1 MDSAIDNILQ
11 NGYNYLKQMKE
22 YEYNQYS
29 NILNEEF
36 DINFYNDLCKNPLEE
51 NELYLYKI
59 DELIFSKN
67 EGPRRESMENILSS
81 FRNLQDI
88 NLIYLILGDKLKVSF
103 YIGVAANLYN
113 KDDNLDLKSWAD
125 DILKPTLKG
134 NFVGSSISEVDRDE
148 KKDILNKIRN
158 NKHSGF
164 INGIP
169 GFINENSRLE
179 T

>member
-148 KKDILNKIRN
+148 KKDILYKIRN
-158 NKHSGF
+158 NK
-164 INGIP
+164 P
-169 GFINENSRLE
+169 
-179 T
+179 

>member
-88 NLIYLILGDKLKVSF
+88 N
-103 YIGVAANLYN
+103 
-113 KDDNLDLKSWAD
+113 
-125 DILKPTLKG
+125 
-134 NFVGSSISEVDRDE
+134 
-148 KKDILNKIRN
+148 
-158 NKHSGF
+158 
-164 INGIP
+164 
-169 GFINENSRLE
+169 
-179 T
+179 